1 MKRYIAVIEL
11 DDDEEIVGD
20 ANVSYTYRCN
30 GTNYGT
36 DESVELKAEDEVR
49 GMKTYEDGL
58 NEAWECAKK
67 MYQFNPIDNK
77 QLCEELYDMGFNEF
91 ICGTTASEAIAKI
104 KEYEEKQKQADEIK
118 VGDEFKSNNSGSN
131 CVIARISDNE
141 VTIMWSDGS
150 VGIRAIDYISENF
163 KKTGRHFPQMTEVLK
178 QMKEEPTAKHSDR
191 AVADRLCMACKYGDL
206 CVDAEVC
213 QDCFF
218 DRTKPN
224 FEEDKK

>member
-36 DESVELKAEDEVR
+36 DESVELKAEDEVQ

-58 NEAWECAKK
+58 NEAWEAARKVVCDGG
-67 MYQFNPIDNK
+67 YNYT
-77 QLCEELYDMGFNEF
+77 ELERIFGKRSPSRILEAL
-91 ICGTTASEAIAKI
+91 TASEVIAKI
-104 KEYEEKQKQADEIK
+104 EEQDIIH
-118 VGDEFKSNNSGSN
+118 VGDEVVDSVGNKG
-131 CVIARISDNE
+131 VVMRVHGVYLTLVE
-141 VTIMWSDGS
+141 SDGTA
-150 VGIRAIDYISENF
+150 IRLPIEKY
-163 KKTGRHFPQMTEVLK
+163 KKTGRHFPQIEEVFKQMTE
-178 QMKEEPTAKHSDR
+178 EPKAKHSDR

-224 FEEDKK
+224 FEEAEYDDYTKS